1 MDGAGQ
7 AGGDRHGGAL
17 SQPSISGAVRRGLC
31 GQTRRRQ
38 ERRDHGV
45 TGGAMPD
52 HRKQEELTEKEVSEE
67 AKDEPED
74 PITSREAL
82 EQEVME
88 EGRSD
93 LGEEIT

>member
-1 MDGAGQ
+1 
-7 AGGDRHGGAL
+7 
-17 SQPSISGAVRRGLC
+17 
-31 GQTRRRQ
+31 
-38 ERRDHGV
+38 
-45 TGGAMPD
+45 MPD

-82 EQEVME
+82 EQELME

-93 LGEEIT
+93 LGEEIP